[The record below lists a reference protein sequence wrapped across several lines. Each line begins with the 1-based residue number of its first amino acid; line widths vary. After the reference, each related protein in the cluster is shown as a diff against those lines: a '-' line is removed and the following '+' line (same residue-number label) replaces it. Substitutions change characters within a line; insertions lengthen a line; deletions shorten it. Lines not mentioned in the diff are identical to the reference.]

1 LSVKNP
7 TFNLLTDPWIK
18 VEFVDGTY
26 RRLGIAASI
35 DRSNEI
41 RRLVP
46 TDPATSIGL
55 HRLLLAVVHDQL
67 ELETDEEWFDLWDRG
82 RLEIDLSAIAGRFD
96 LFDETYP
103 FFQTNDPGDDRTSV
117 AYLVPQLPKAER
129 NAINTHVFEDQHALC
144 PSCCA
149 HQLAALPATAFAG
162 GSTTAEDRVR
172 AEKKA
177 SKETAQAGDA
187 SPMSRTSR
195 PGRFGYKAGIN
206 GTNALYVI
214 LQGENLFETLMWNYA
229 LPPARPPQADHDSK
243 RAAWAGDGKVGKAV
257 AISRIG
263 YARSLTL
270 LPRRV
275 HLFPGQSGDCSLCG
289 EAADVLVR
297 EIFYK
302 PGEHRP
308 DGTDWQDPMLAYEA
322 RPEGLRPVVARGNR
336 PLWTDLARLALP
348 LSGILP
354 AAILTQSYRLVQE
367 TGKAPRPQVSYL
379 MTDKDKPLEWSTST
393 IPYTRRIASDEI
405 LRELVRAGLETAEN
419 AAFELG
425 SAVKRV
431 VGHRPELGLFWAP
444 LARHAS
450 EFVLSLE
457 QGSNPHKARESWHKA
472 IRSLA
477 LYAFQAL
484 GESHA
489 GDGEGMA
496 NFVKARI
503 QLRKSLKKLLPDG
516 MAEVVAN

>member
-1 LSVKNP
+1 
-7 TFNLLTDPWIK
+7 
-18 VEFVDGTY
+18 
-26 RRLGIAASI
+26 
-35 DRSNEI
+35 
-41 RRLVP
+41 
-46 TDPATSIGL
+46 
-55 HRLLLAVVHDQL
+55 
-67 ELETDEEWFDLWDRG
+67 
-82 RLEIDLSAIAGRFD
+82 
-96 LFDETYP
+96 
-103 FFQTNDPGDDRTSV
+103 
-117 AYLVPQLPKAER
+117 
-129 NAINTHVFEDQHALC
+129 
-144 PSCCA
+144 
-149 HQLAALPATAFAG
+149 
-162 GSTTAEDRVR
+162 
-172 AEKKA
+172 
-177 SKETAQAGDA
+177 
-187 SPMSRTSR
+187 M
-195 PGRFGYKAGIN
+195 
-206 GTNALYVI
+206 
-214 LQGENLFETLMWNYA
+214 
-229 LPPARPPQADHDSK
+229 
-243 RAAWAGDGKVGKAV
+243 GKAV

-275 HLFPGQSGDCSLCG
+275 HLFPGQGGDCSLCG
-289 EAADVLVR
+289 EGADVLVR

-308 DGTDWQDPMLAYEA
+308 EGTDWQDPMLAYEA

-425 SAVKRV
+425 AAVKRV

-457 QGSNPHKARESWHKA
+457 QGSNPHEARESWHKA

-477 LYAFQAL
+477 LDSFQAL

-516 MAEVVAN
+516 TAEVAAN